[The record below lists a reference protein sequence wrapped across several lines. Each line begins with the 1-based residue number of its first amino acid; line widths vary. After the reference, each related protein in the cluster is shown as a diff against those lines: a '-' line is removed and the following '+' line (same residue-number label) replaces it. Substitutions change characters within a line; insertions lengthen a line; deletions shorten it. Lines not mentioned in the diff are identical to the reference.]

1 MENKNIIIAGII
13 LVMIIIGMFVFT
25 YLKKSEMNQ
34 AENTPITKTD
44 TNVPYGDI
52 TRIDAKHFFQ
62 NGTHTIVGEMQ
73 MPTPCDLLNW
83 STRILEGKPQ
93 LAIVDFTV
101 VNHTDSCAL
110 VVTTQRFK
118 VSFDAE
124 EHADIQATLEQRKI
138 DVNLIPAKDGETPD
152 DYELFLKG

>member
-1 MENKNIIIAGII
+1 M
-13 LVMIIIGMFVFT
+13 VIIIGMFVFT
-25 YLKKSEMNQ
+25 YYKKSEMNQ
-34 AENTPITKTD
+34 LENIPTTRTD
-44 TNVPYGDI
+44 TNTLYGDI

-83 STRILEGKPQ
+83 NTRILDGKPQ
-93 LAIVDFTV
+93 SVIIDFTV
-101 VNHTDSCAL
+101 VNHTDTCAQ
-110 VVTTQRFK
+110 VVTTQRFR
-118 VSFDAE
+118 VSFNAD
-124 EHADIQATLEQRKI
+124 EHAVIQATLEQRKI